1 MQTPTALAP
10 VVIAGGTGTLG
21 LATAQHLKSQGYHV
35 VLLTRSL
42 KPNLSFE
49 QLLWD
54 GKSVDESWGAR
65 LAGSIL
71 INLAGELVDRLP
83 TKKNIR
89 LLKSSRTEP
98 TLALVTASE
107 RFGRPKLWLQ
117 ASTLAIY
124 GDAGDRILDEGAKPA
139 NGPEQMAGVAKAWE
153 AAVTQTAAD
162 RVVWL
167 RTAVV
172 LQSHTPALAR
182 LTKITRRFL
191 GGTVSHGRQ
200 WVSWIH
206 ITDYLRAFDFV
217 IAGDD
222 ISGIIHVCSPK
233 PITNRALMTA
243 LRKALHRPWMPPT
256 PTVMIKLG
264 AWLLFKTDPALALTG
279 RRAVPKVLNDAGF
292 EFQFS
297 DIDQALR
304 DLCS

>member
-1 MQTPTALAP
+1 
-10 VVIAGGTGTLG
+10 
-21 LATAQHLKSQGYHV
+21 
-35 VLLTRSL
+35 
-42 KPNLSFE
+42 
-49 QLLWD
+49 
-54 GKSVDESWGAR
+54 
-65 LAGSIL
+65 
-71 INLAGELVDRLP
+71 
-83 TKKNIR
+83 
-89 LLKSSRTEP
+89 
-98 TLALVTASE
+98 
-107 RFGRPKLWLQ
+107 
-117 ASTLAIY
+117 
-124 GDAGDRILDEGAKPA
+124 
-139 NGPEQMAGVAKAWE
+139 MAGVAKAWE

-172 LQSHTPALAR
+172 LQSHSPALDR

-206 ITDYLRAFDFV
+206 ITDYLRALDFV
-217 IAGDD
+217 IAGKNL
-222 ISGIIHVCSPK
+222 SGIIHVCSPR

-256 PTVMIKLG
+256 PAVLIKLG

-297 DIDQALR
+297 EIDQALR
-304 DLCS
+304 DLCR